1 MNLDIV
7 IARLQDWRRKEGIAP
22 SALALAAGLGINTLR
37 DMDSESWSPSAG
49 TIRRLER
56 LISNAPASPKSRKV
70 A

>member
-1 MNLDIV
+1 MNLDIG

-37 DMDSESWSPSAG
+37 DMDSDGWSPSSS

-56 LISNAPASPKSRKV
+56 LIANAPPAPKRKV
-70 A
+70 T

>member
-7 IARLQDWRRKEGIAP
+7 IARLQDWRRKERIAP

-37 DMDSESWSPSAG
+37 DMDSPGWSPSSS

-56 LISNAPASPKSRKV
+56 LIADAPPAPKRKV
-70 A
+70 T